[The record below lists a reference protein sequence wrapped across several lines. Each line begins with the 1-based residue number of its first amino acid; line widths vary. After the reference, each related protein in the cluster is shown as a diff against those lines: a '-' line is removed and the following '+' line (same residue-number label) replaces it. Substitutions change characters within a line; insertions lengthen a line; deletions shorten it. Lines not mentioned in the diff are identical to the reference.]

1 MVESIQLND
10 TELFWNDKKVT
21 FIKLKLWEDDRNVK
35 FSRHKRLLDHI
46 ANYIFNK
53 VSRGKEISV
62 AIAKYLK
69 EHAAADN
76 SYSTQL
82 KSQAM
87 YLPSASPH
95 SSSNSLK
102 SSLAVLS
109 SAQISLSVRF
119 RELSQSIE
127 K

>member
-1 MVESIQLND
+1 MVEANTGND
-10 TELFWNDKKVT
+10 TEIFWNDKKAT
-21 FIKLKLWEDDRNVK
+21 FIKLKLWEDDRNLK
-35 FSRHKRLLDHI
+35 FARHKRILEFL
-46 ANYIFNK
+46 ASYIFGK

-76 SYSTQL
+76 SYSLQL
-82 KSQAM
+82 KSQVM
-87 YLPSASPH
+87 YLPSASSH
-95 SSSNSLK
+95 YSSNSLT

-109 SAQISLSVRF
+109 VAQASLSTNF
-119 RELSQSIE
+119 RELSQGIE